1 MNSLYRSVFSGFAV
15 AVMLAGPLPAL
26 AARDPVAPRAV
37 AGTVTLRAKAAALG
51 VGYTWGDGTLRYQ
64 GRSYPFEVKG
74 VNVAA
79 VGYSTVLGRGRVY
92 NLSKVQDF
100 TGTYVSSTGEAT
112 LDRGLGGQVLVNNA
126 GVQIRL
132 DNVTRGA
139 RLSGSADGIQ
149 LTLK

>member
-1 MNSLYRSVFSGFAV
+1 MNIFSRRTLGAV
-15 AVMLAGPLPAL
+15 ALTLAATASLPAL
-26 AARDPVAPRAV
+26 AARDPVAPRTV
-37 AGTVTLRAKAAALG
+37 SGTVTIQAKSADVG
-51 VGYTWGDGTLRYQ
+51 VGYTWGDGVLRFH
-64 GRSYPFEVKG
+64 GHSYPFEVKG

-79 VGYSTVLGRGRVY
+79 VGFSTVVGRGRVY
-92 NLSKVQDF
+92 NLRKVSDF
-100 TGTYVSSTGEAT
+100 TGTYASSTGEVTA
-112 LDRGLGGQVLVNNA
+112 DRGIGGQVLVNNA